1 MLFPARQT
9 ASGPSEG
16 LPMPLPRTVWGCG
29 LGGVTA
35 GTAAPQRS
43 GMDHAK
49 QRVALK
55 ALLIKKYSG
64 VLFWTLTLV
73 I

>member
-9 ASGPSEG
+9 VSGPGEG
-16 LPMPLPRTVWGCG
+16 LPTPLPRTVWGCG

-35 GTAAPQRS
+35 GTAAPQQS
-43 GMDHAK
+43 GTDHAK
-49 QRVALK
+49 QHAALR
-55 ALLIKKYSG
+55 AFLIKKFSG
-64 VLFWTLTLV
+64 VLFWNLTLV